1 MQVTTKPSQTKKVY
15 TIAISVMGV
24 IVVGLG
30 IVQSDFWQS
39 IAGTWMI
46 IAAVN
51 I

>member
-1 MQVTTKPSQTKKVY
+1 MQVTTKTSQTKKIY
-15 TIAISVMGV
+15 TIAISVLGAV
-24 IVVGLG
+24 VVGLG